1 MFGPL
6 RVFLSRL
13 AQCLRPPLDG
23 FEQKNCRLPT
33 AALLIRV
40 ARVENEM
47 SEARRKKLH
56 AALKSRFELDDCSTN
71 QLISDAVAAE
81 RTRLISTISLV
92 SSMPLS
98 TTRGAEESL
107 K

>member
-1 MFGPL
+1 MRLTMFGLL
-6 RVFLSRL
+6 RVFLSHL
-13 AQCLRPPLDG
+13 AQYFRPPLDR
-23 FEQKNCRLPT
+23 FEQENCRLPT

-56 AALKSRFELDDCSTN
+56 AVLKSRFELDDCATT

-81 RTRLISTISLV
+81 RNAIDLYHFTRQLNAALDDEG
-92 SSMPLS
+92 
-98 TTRGAEESL
+98 RR
-107 K
+107 

>member
-23 FEQKNCRLPT
+23 FERKNCRLPT

-47 SEARRKKLH
+47 SELGE
-56 AALKSRFELDDCSTN
+56 KSFMLLLS
-71 QLISDAVAAE
+71 LVLS
-81 RTRLISTISLV
+81 STIV
-92 SSMPLS
+92 PLIN
-98 TTRGAEESL
+98 
-107 K
+107 